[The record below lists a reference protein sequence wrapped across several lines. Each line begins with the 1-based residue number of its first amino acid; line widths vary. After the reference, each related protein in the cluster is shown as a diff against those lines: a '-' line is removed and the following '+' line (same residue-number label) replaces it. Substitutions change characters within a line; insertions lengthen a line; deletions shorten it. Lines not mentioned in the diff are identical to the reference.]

1 MNITAFIALANALG
15 RPDFIGPLAI
25 GRVAT
30 DLFAFALGLK
40 CPSSLFKKLEN
51 AVPGQYPPLHES
63 PDSRRKWFLL
73 AEIESWHAT
82 SLRPVEK
89 NWQGC
94 SDLSTTGIQL
104 VKKRRGRPP
113 IGERREAQRQ
123 GVSVTELRRLSLI
136 SRTA

>member
-1 MNITAFIALANALG
+1 MNLSVFIALANALG

-51 AVPGQYPPLHES
+51 ALPGQYPQLHES

-73 AEIESWHAT
+73 AEIELWYAS
-82 SLRPVEK
+82 SLRPTEK
-89 NWQGC
+89 NGMGC
-94 SDLSTTGIQL
+94 SDLSVTDSQL
-104 VKKRRGRPP
+104 LRKRRGRPRT
-113 IGERREAQRQ
+113 GEKREALRL
-123 GVSVTELRRLSLI
+123 GISVTELRRNASI
-136 SRTA
+136 RGAA